1 MNKKLVF
8 FFLSALAIAGCAK
21 EPQTGDPVGTDAQD
35 ANFSLL
41 ASTDVFTKTELC
53 NCKDIVWKA
62 DDCLSVW
69 EKGSASNANVK
80 LTLDASTA
88 GTQNGLFKGNLTPAA
103 DFELYAIYPY
113 NAEYGNDPAALA
125 LTIPTVVDQSADV
138 NSIVGDSDFM
148 LGKASSK
155 EYDAEKGAYN
165 MLFMHPL
172 AFVQFHID
180 GRDCIYEQATIKSL
194 TMKADVAFVG
204 AVNVNLEDGTVV
216 SAAQGDEGKTLV
228 INFPATAKMNDPQ
241 DAWVAINPVDLSD
254 ANCQFILEMTNGQK
268 VTFKVNP
275 NKMNGQALYKFEFK
289 DIDAKITSGKGTPTY
304 VDILSTTGGQRAN
317 CYIVSEGGYYKFAA
331 QKVNN
336 KENCFEGTNPYSAGY
351 RANWLW
357 ATGTETKVDEVSLGN
372 SGNINFR
379 VKPNAN
385 GNTIIAL
392 YNPDGEIVWSWHIWC
407 STVDPMTP
415 NHYARGTDWKL
426 ANRNLGALSN
436 EEGKVESYGLMY
448 QWGRKDPF
456 PGPGIIG
463 STTASSEAT
472 IYVTNTQSYVFNETQ
487 SVKAFTSVRNANI
500 ASVGDIA
507 YSIANPTVNIHYNNA
522 NGTTAL
528 GNTWLYTT
536 SQTDALKLW
545 NSAGTSRNG
554 KTNYDPCP
562 PGYIVPVSNDYAW
575 GGNSNFWTA
584 NLSWESN
591 TTLSGVIFNKDDA
604 NNTSYYPAVGYR
616 SAGQLKNNGF
626 ACYYWAANAQVDGT
640 NLIARGLSNERS
652 KGANG
657 FNMGGKLPT
666 QYALPIRCMKQ

>member
-21 EPQTGDPVGTDAQD
+21 EPQAGDPVGTDAQD

-69 EKGSASNANVK
+69 EKGNASNANVK

-88 GTQNGLFKGNLTPAA
+88 DTQNGLFKGNLTPAA

-138 NSIVGDSDFM
+138 NSIVGDYDFM

-216 SAAQGDEGKTLV
+216 SAAQDDEGKTLV

-241 DAWVAINPVDLSD
+241 DAWVAINPVDLSN

-289 DIDAKITSGKGTPTY
+289 DIDAKIASGKGTPTY
-304 VDILSTTGGQRAN
+304 VDLIAMNGGARAN
-317 CYIVSEGGYYKFAA
+317 CYIVNEGGYYRFAA
-331 QKVNN
+331 QRVDKSNV
-336 KENCFEGTNPYSAGY
+336 FSGTQPYTDGY
-351 RANWLW
+351 KADWLW
-357 ATGTETKVDEVSLGN
+357 ATGIETTVDEVGIGN

-379 VKPNAN
+379 VKPNSN

-392 YNPDGEIVWSWHIWC
+392 YDKDGKIVWSWHIWC

-436 EEGKVESYGLMY
+436 EEGKVESYGFMY

-456 PGPGIIG
+456 PGPGILG

-575 GGNSNFWTA
+575 GGNSNFWTN

-626 ACYYWAANAQVDGT
+626 ACYYWAANAQIEGT

-652 KGANG
+652 KGTNG
-657 FNMGGKLPT
+657 FNMGGKLQT